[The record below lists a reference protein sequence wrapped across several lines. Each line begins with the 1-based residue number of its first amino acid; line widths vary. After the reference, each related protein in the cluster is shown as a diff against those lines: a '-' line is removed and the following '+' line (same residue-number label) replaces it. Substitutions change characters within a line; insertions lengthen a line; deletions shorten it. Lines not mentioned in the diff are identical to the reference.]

1 MNTISAVVKQL
12 ISVANFIGLIKDF
25 TRSTAISMT
34 YFVDDSRSRTIKGE
48 KQVQKLVRVKN
59 AYLNH
64 NYTNKVIN
72 LTGETTFVAEE
83 MKGKERVSTTLIR
96 SLKTGEMMLDAK
108 ILKTE
113 AVELLGYYHNGN
125 EITEAEAVAL
135 DLWAPIYF
143 NPTPKKTA
151 GRGLV
156 AVEDDFRMITPYI
169 SRITEI
175 KFNGTEYLI
184 TE

>member
-1 MNTISAVVKQL
+1 MQTAILTQQP
-12 ISVANFIGLIKDF
+12 ISVANFTELVKDF

-34 YFVDDSRSRTIKGE
+34 YFVDDSRSRVVKGT

-59 AYLNH
+59 AYINH

-72 LTGETTFVAEE
+72 LSGETTFVAEE

-113 AVELLGYYHNGN
+113 SVELLGYFHNGN
-125 EITEAEAVAL
+125 PITEAEAIAL
-135 DLWAPIYF
+135 ELWAPIYF

-169 SRITEI
+169 SRITLI

-184 TE
+184 SE

>member
-1 MNTISAVVKQL
+1 MQTEVLNQQP
-12 ISVANFIGLIKDF
+12 ISVANFTELIKDF
-25 TRSTAISMT
+25 TKSTTISMT
-34 YFVDDSRSRTIKGE
+34 YFVDDSRSRVVKGE

-59 AYLNH
+59 AYINH
-64 NYTNKVIN
+64 NYTNKVIK
-72 LTGETTFVAEE
+72 LSGETEFKAEE
-83 MKGKERVSTTLIR
+83 MKGKERVSTTIIR

-113 AVELLGYYHNGN
+113 AVELLGYFHNGK
-125 EITEAEAVAL
+125 EITEAEAIL
-135 DLWAPIYF
+135 MGLWTDSYF

-169 SRITEI
+169 SRITLI

-184 TE
+184 SE

>member
-1 MNTISAVVKQL
+1 MQTAILTQQP
-12 ISVANFIGLIKDF
+12 ISVANFTELVKDF
-25 TRSTAISMT
+25 TKSIAISMT
-34 YFVDDSRSRTIKGE
+34 YFVDDSRSRVVKGT

-72 LTGETTFVAEE
+72 LTGETEFKAEE

-96 SLKTGEMMLDAK
+96 SLKTGEMMIDAK

-113 AVELLGYYHNGN
+113 AVELLGYFHNGN
-125 EITEAEAVAL
+125 PITEAEALAL
-135 DLWAPIYF
+135 DLWTDSYL

-156 AVEDDFRMITPYI
+156 DAEHNFNMITPYI
-169 SRITEI
+169 SRITLI

-184 TE
+184 QK

>member
-1 MNTISAVVKQL
+1 MNTAILTQQP
-12 ISVANFIGLIKDF
+12 ISVANFTELVKDF

-34 YFVDDSRSRTIKGE
+34 YFVDDSRSRVVKGT

-59 AYLNH
+59 AYINH

-72 LTGETTFVAEE
+72 LSGETTFVAEE

-113 AVELLGYYHNGN
+113 SVELLGYFHNGN
-125 EITEAEAVAL
+125 PITESEALAL
-135 DLWAPIYF
+135 DLWTDSYL

-169 SRITEI
+169 SRITLI

-184 TE
+184 QK

>member
-1 MNTISAVVKQL
+1 MQTAILTQQP
-12 ISVANFIGLIKDF
+12 ISVANFTELVKDF

-34 YFVDDSRSRTIKGE
+34 YFVDDSRSRVVKGT

-72 LTGETTFVAEE
+72 LTGETEFKAEE

-113 AVELLGYYHNGN
+113 AVELLGYFHNGN
-125 EITEAEAVAL
+125 PITEAEALAL
-135 DLWAPIYF
+135 DLWTDSYL

-169 SRITEI
+169 SRITLI

-184 TE
+184 SE

>member
-1 MNTISAVVKQL
+1 MNFQIVLTP
-12 ISVANFIGLIKDF
+12 VADFVALIKDF
-25 TRSTAISMT
+25 TMSRVISMT

-59 AYLNH
+59 AYINH

-72 LTGETTFVAEE
+72 LTGATDFVAEE
-83 MKGKERVSTTLIR
+83 LKGKERISTTILR
-96 SLKTGEMMLDAK
+96 SLKTGEYMLDAK

-113 AVELLGYYHNGN
+113 AVEVLGYYHNGK

-135 DLWAPIYF
+135 DLWAGAYY

-156 AVEDDFRMITPYI
+156 DAEDDFRMITPYI
-169 SRITEI
+169 SRIKEI
-175 KFNGTEYLI
+175 KFNGEVYHI
-184 TE
+184 GE

>member
-1 MNTISAVVKQL
+1 MQTAVLTQQP
-12 ISVANFIGLIKDF
+12 ISVANFVELVKDF
-25 TRSTAISMT
+25 TRSSGVSLT
-34 YFVDDSRSRTIKGE
+34 YFVDDSRSRTIKGN
-48 KQVQKLVRVKN
+48 KQVQKLVRISNN

-64 NYTNKVIN
+64 DYTKKVIN
-72 LTGETTFVAEE
+72 LTGATDFVAEQL
-83 MKGKERVSTTLIR
+83 KGKTRISTTILQ
-96 SLKTGEMMLDAK
+96 SDKTAEFMLDIKVLRTEK
-108 ILKTE
+108 I
-113 AVELLGYYHNGN
+113 ELLGYYHNGN

-156 AVEDDFRMITPYI
+156 DAEDDFNMITPYI
-169 SRITEI
+169 SRILQI

-184 TE
+184 QK

>member
-1 MNTISAVVKQL
+1 MQTTILTQQP
-12 ISVANFIGLIKDF
+12 ISVANFTELVKDF
-25 TRSTAISMT
+25 TKSTAISMT
-34 YFVDDSRSRTIKGE
+34 YFVDDSRSRVVKGT

-72 LTGETTFVAEE
+72 LTGETEFKAEE

-113 AVELLGYYHNGN
+113 AVELLGYFHNGN
-125 EITEAEAVAL
+125 PITEAEALAL
-135 DLWAPIYF
+135 DLWTDSYL

-169 SRITEI
+169 SRITLI

-184 TE
+184 QK

>member
-1 MNTISAVVKQL
+1 MNTEILTQQQINVADFTNLVKY
-12 ISVANFIGLIKDF
+12 F
-25 TRSTAISMT
+25 TRSTAVSMT
-34 YFVDDSRSRTIKGE
+34 YFVDDSRSRTIKGT

-64 NYTNKVIN
+64 DYTNKVEGFI
-72 LTGETTFVAEE
+72 GEEFIAQEL
-83 MKGKERVSTTLIR
+83 KGKTRITSTILQSNSTA
-96 SLKTGEMMLDAK
+96 EFMLDAK

-113 AVELLGYYHNGN
+113 AVELLGYFHKGN
-125 EITEAEAVAL
+125 PITEAEAVAL

-156 AVEDDFRMITPYI
+156 APQNDFRMITPYI
-169 SRITEI
+169 SRILKI
-175 KFNGTEYLI
+175 KFCGTEYLI

>member
-1 MNTISAVVKQL
+1 MQTAVLTQQP
-12 ISVANFIGLIKDF
+12 ISVANFTELVKDF
-25 TRSTAISMT
+25 TKSTAISMT
-34 YFVDDSRSRTIKGE
+34 YFVDDSRSRVVKGE

-59 AYLNH
+59 AYINH

-72 LTGETTFVAEE
+72 LSGETEFKAEE

-113 AVELLGYYHNGN
+113 AVELLGYFHNGN
-125 EITEAEAVAL
+125 PITEAEALSL
-135 DLWAPIYF
+135 DLWTDSYL

-169 SRITEI
+169 SRITLI

-184 TE
+184 QK

>member
-1 MNTISAVVKQL
+1 MQTAVLNQQP
-12 ISVANFIGLIKDF
+12 ISVANFTELIKDF
-25 TRSTAISMT
+25 TRSTAVSMT
-34 YFVDDSRSRTIKGE
+34 YFVDDSRSRVVKGE

-59 AYLNH
+59 AYINH

-72 LTGETTFVAEE
+72 LTGETEFKAEE

-113 AVELLGYYHNGN
+113 AVELLGYFHKGN
-125 EITEAEAVAL
+125 PITEAEALAL
-135 DLWAPIYF
+135 DLWTDSYL

-169 SRITEI
+169 SRITLI
-175 KFNGTEYLI
+175 KFCGTDYLI

>member
-1 MNTISAVVKQL
+1 MNTAILTQQP
-12 ISVANFIGLIKDF
+12 ISVANFTELVKDF

-34 YFVDDSRSRTIKGE
+34 YFVDDSRSRTIKGI

-59 AYLNH
+59 AYINH

-72 LTGETTFVAEE
+72 LSGATDFVAEE
-83 MKGKERVSTTLIR
+83 LKGKERISTTLLR
-96 SLKTGEMMLDAK
+96 SLKTGEFMLDAK

-113 AVELLGYYHNGN
+113 SVELLGYYHNGK
-125 EITEAEAVAL
+125 EITEAEAISL
-135 DLWAPIYF
+135 DLWAPAYY
-143 NPTPKKTA
+143 NPAPKTTA

-156 AVEDDFRMITPYI
+156 SVEDDFRMITPYI
-169 SRITEI
+169 SRITLI

-184 TE
+184 SE